1 MLNITGGNSK
11 QLKTV
16 KFILWISQLVQEH
29 SQEFSPLAKEDRLL
43 SVLVVAAVAVVVVV
57 LLVRIAIERQMQI
70 IDDLGILM
78 VAMLEN

>member
-16 KFILWISQLVQEH
+16 KFILWISQLVQER
-29 SQEFSPLAKEDRLL
+29 SQELIPLAKEDRLL
-43 SVLVVAAVAVVVVV
+43 SVLVVAAVAVVMVV
-57 LLVRIAIERQMQI
+57 LEIWTAIERQKQT
-70 IDDLGILM
+70 IDELGILM

>member
-1 MLNITGGNSK
+1 VLNITGGNSK

-29 SQEFSPLAKEDRLL
+29 SQELIPLAKEDRLL
-43 SVLVVAAVAVVVVV
+43 SVLVVAAEAVVMVV
-57 LLVRIAIERQMQI
+57 LEIWTAIERQKQT
-70 IDDLGILM
+70 IDELGILM